1 MSATAKVLRDGADLV
16 VLVGGAPDG
25 FAAFGHPARFGPAGA
40 AVAVRCVGGDLMP
53 LRAAHDWLAERGV
66 ELDFGPVNGWMTRRL
81 MA

>member
-25 FAAFGHPARFGPAGA
+25 FAAFGYPARD

-66 ELDFGPVNGWMTRRL
+66 EMDFGPVNGWMTRRL